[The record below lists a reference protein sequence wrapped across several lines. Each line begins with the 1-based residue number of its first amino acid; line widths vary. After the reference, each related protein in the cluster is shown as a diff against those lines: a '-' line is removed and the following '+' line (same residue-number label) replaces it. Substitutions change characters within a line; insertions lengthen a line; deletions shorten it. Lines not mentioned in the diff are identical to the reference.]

1 MTIEFTEH
9 GPFDHQERALVVA
22 VIAAIEASSTKS
34 KGRLLE
40 TMQLNIRQ
48 LERLGEVL
56 KEYPSLYSEQE
67 LGSRTRNLRS
77 LLDNLSKSTPS
88 NFDMFL
94 PTRALV
100 SRTLVIG
107 EMNFYRMLRFVCHE
121 ALDDERV
128 AQLEPLVNRHLCH
141 CLYTR
146 LAEMVLIDIASD
158 GTLSRALRNKAA
170 LSLMQIWEQT
180 TYRVSDFFP
189 VLEATWE
196 ARRRVPA
203 TLGTLMGTAEMFQ
216 LLEAGGDERFV
227 EYLGRE
233 NHTEDE
239 ALAFREFLFGT
250 TTEQLARLEAKMA
263 EEGQRIITA
272 DAAHDNARLHD
283 ACRQQGDPA
292 VALFEFFLFR
302 HLQAA
307 ARRQADLEGPKRT
320 AEEYVMLHYL
330 QHAVDA
336 DRLTLPPND

>member
-1 MTIEFTEH
+1 MTIEFTNH
-9 GPFDHQERALVVA
+9 GPFDQEERDVVRAVVEA
-22 VIAAIEASSTKS
+22 VESSEAKS
-34 KGRLLE
+34 KARLIE
-40 TMQLNIRQ
+40 TVRLNIRQ
-48 LERLGEVL
+48 LDRLGEVL
-56 KEYPSLYSEQE
+56 QEYPSLYSEQA

-77 LLDNLSKSTPS
+77 LLDNLSRSTPS

-107 EMNFYRMLRFVCHE
+107 EMNFYRLLRFVCHE
-121 ALDDERV
+121 ALSREQV
-128 AQLEPLVNRHLCH
+128 ETLEPRVNRQLCH

-158 GTLSRALRNKAA
+158 ETLGRPLRNKAA

-189 VLEATWE
+189 VLEATWD

-216 LLEAGGDERFV
+216 LLEAGCDERFV
-227 EYLGRE
+227 DYLGRE
-233 NHTEDE
+233 DHTEDE
-239 ALAFREFLFGT
+239 AAAFREFLFGT
-250 TTEQLARLEAKMA
+250 TTEQLAQLEAKMA
-263 EEGQRIITA
+263 EEGKRTISV
-272 DAAHDNARLHD
+272 DAARERLHD
-283 ACRQQGDPA
+283 ACRREGEDPA
-292 VALFEFFLFR
+292 VALFEFFLYR

-307 ARRQADLEGPKRT
+307 ARRQANLDGPKRT

-330 QHAVDA
+330 QHMVDA
-336 DRLTLPPND
+336 DRLTLPPTD